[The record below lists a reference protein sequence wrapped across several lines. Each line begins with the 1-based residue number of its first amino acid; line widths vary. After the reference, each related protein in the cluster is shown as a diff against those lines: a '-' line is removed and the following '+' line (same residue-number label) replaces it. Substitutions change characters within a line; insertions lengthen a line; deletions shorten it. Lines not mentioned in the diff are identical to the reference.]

1 MYFIVQTGEF
11 VLPRS
16 SLHILGY
23 FKPRM
28 LQRGKVFVRMQG
40 EGEIHLEEP
49 GPSLAK
55 SQVRVVV
62 QMLSKM
68 PTLLDVSNQNL
79 FSFIAFLF
87 HTYCLEIGFP
97 PQLWLQCKNA
107 IFFRA
112 IWFWIFHSCVYAMN
126 SGRTKAFAKKNEQVH
141 PHSCH

>member
-1 MYFIVQTGEF
+1 MYFIVQTGKLG
-11 VLPRS
+11 LPRS

-68 PTLLDVSNQNL
+68 PTLLDVRNQNL
-79 FSFIAFLF
+79 FSFIVFLF

-97 PQLWLQCKNA
+97 PLLWLLCKNA

-126 SGRTKAFAKKNEQVH
+126 SGRTKAFAKKN
-141 PHSCH
+141 